1 MATVTVNPINL
12 KRGPYVVIS
21 TVIWEF
27 FSYYGMC
34 SLLILYLTQFFHF
47 SDQYSYSLFGTYT
60 SLVYLTP
67 IIGGWLADHYL
78 GNRISMILGAILIMC
93 GHFTLAC
100 TTLSGLYLGLSFLI
114 CGMGFFKSSAIC
126 LITEYYKNPT
136 ERKSAFII
144 YYLGG
149 NVGAAV
155 APLVCG
161 YAAAK
166 YGWDYGFAA
175 AGAGMLCGLLILFK
189 FRKYLAGIGNPHLP
203 FFNEKNKFNIKLIL
217 SYLALVFGMLGTT
230 AFIVI
235 KLWGGY
241 VLIAT
246 TLVSFFIIGKIYF
259 ESKNTNNQA
268 QQNGLTLAFI
278 LTVFGVLFWVFGQ
291 QGVSS
296 ISLFIERFVD
306 RNLYCHFGNLTFQYL
321 IPTPMFQTINPS
333 GIVIFGLLVA
343 YCLKKLAKINITI
356 NSITQ
361 VILGTALLTVG
372 FWLFSAGASSAQVLK
387 ISMIWAIIGLTVI
400 SAAEIFI
407 DPVIVSAISEVAPV
421 KALGTLTAIYYLFT
435 GSISNYLAAWVAK
448 FTASPSKH
456 ASAILYQNTYLK
468 IFYIGL
474 LMIIVLCCLRWK
486 TSQEKS

>member
-1 MATVTVNPINL
+1 MTTATVNPINL

-34 SLLILYLTQFFHF
+34 SLLILYLTQALHF

-100 TTLSGLYLGLSFLI
+100 TTLSSLYLGLSFLI

-175 AGAGMLCGLLILFK
+175 AGAGMLCGLLLLLK
-189 FRKYLAGIGNPHLP
+189 FRKYLAGIGNPRLS
-203 FFNEKNKFNIKLIL
+203 FFNEKNKFKIKLIL
-217 SYLALVFGMLGTT
+217 SYLALVFGMLGATV
-230 AFIVI
+230 FIVI

-246 TLVSFFIIGKIYF
+246 TLVSVFIIGKIYL
-259 ESKNTNNQA
+259 ESKNINNQA
-268 QQNGLTLAFI
+268 QRDG
-278 LTVFGVLFWVFGQ
+278 
-291 QGVSS
+291 
-296 ISLFIERFVD
+296 
-306 RNLYCHFGNLTFQYL
+306 
-321 IPTPMFQTINPS
+321 
-333 GIVIFGLLVA
+333 
-343 YCLKKLAKINITI
+343 
-356 NSITQ
+356 
-361 VILGTALLTVG
+361 
-372 FWLFSAGASSAQVLK
+372 
-387 ISMIWAIIGLTVI
+387 
-400 SAAEIFI
+400 
-407 DPVIVSAISEVAPV
+407 
-421 KALGTLTAIYYLFT
+421 
-435 GSISNYLAAWVAK
+435 
-448 FTASPSKH
+448 
-456 ASAILYQNTYLK
+456 
-468 IFYIGL
+468 
-474 LMIIVLCCLRWK
+474 
-486 TSQEKS
+486 